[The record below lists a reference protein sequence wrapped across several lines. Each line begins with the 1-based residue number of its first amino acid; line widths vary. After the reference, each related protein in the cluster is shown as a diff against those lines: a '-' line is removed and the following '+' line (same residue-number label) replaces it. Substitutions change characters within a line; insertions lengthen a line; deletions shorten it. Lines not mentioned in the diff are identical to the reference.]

1 VPDNGYVLDFAPPEV
16 PNRENVVV
24 ATAGWAFKFAPM
36 FGAIIAEL
44 AIKGE
49 STWDIDPMSIT
60 RPGVIVD
67 LYPGEAAARA
77 DALARAG

>member
-1 VPDNGYVLDFAPPEV
+1 MDFRILGP
-16 PNRENVVV
+16 
-24 ATAGWAFKFAPM
+24 
-36 FGAIIAEL
+36 L
-44 AIKGE
+44 AALHEGRPVGLGGSRQRALLAVFLLGE
-49 STWDIDPMSIT
+49 STWDIGPMSIT

>member
-1 VPDNGYVLDFAPPEV
+1 MDFRILGPLEALEEGRPV
-16 PNRENVVV
+16 GLGGSRQRALLAV
-24 ATAGWAFKFAPM
+24 FL
-36 FGAIIAEL
+36 FGAIMAEL

-49 STWDIDPMSIT
+49 STWDIGPMSIT

-77 DALARAG
+77 DALQRAG